1 MILRK
6 ERMIR
11 MEIEKPSLTLT
22 PDLSVPAQ
30 EPAPAPQPAAELGEE
45 ASLTDEEKAM
55 VESFASQIDIKNPSM
70 VLQYGAGTQQKM
82 ASFSE
87 KALESVQTKDLG
99 EVGDMLTDIVKELQS
114 FDAVE
119 EDKGGIFKIF
129 RKASDKIDNLK
140 IKYSKVENNID
151 SVVKN
156 LERHQ
161 IQLMKDIS
169 GLDQLYESN
178 LVYYKELTMY
188 ILAGKKSLKK
198 FEETELAAAKAKAE
212 KSGLPEDAQT
222 AKDMNDMALR
232 FEKKLHDLELTRM
245 IAIQTAPQIRL
256 IQSNDTAMAEKIQ
269 STIVNTIPLWKS
281 RMVLALGIAHSAE
294 AAKAQRAVTDMT
306 NELLKKNAQMLKQAS
321 VDTARE
327 TERGI
332 VDIET
337 LKETNQTLISTLDEV
352 LTIQADGRQKRKDA
366 EAELVKIEGELK
378 QKLLELSR

>member
-1 MILRK
+1 
-6 ERMIR
+6 

-45 ASLTDEEKAM
+45 SSLTDEEKAM

-212 KSGLPEDAQT
+212 KSGLPEDAQA

>member
-1 MILRK
+1 
-6 ERMIR
+6 

-30 EPAPAPQPAAELGEE
+30 EPAPAPQSAAELGEE

-212 KSGLPEDAQT
+212 KSGLPEDAQA

>member
-1 MILRK
+1 
-6 ERMIR
+6 

-55 VESFASQIDIKNPSM
+55 VESFVSQIDIKNPSM

-161 IQLMKDIS
+161 IQLMKEIS

-212 KSGLPEDAQT
+212 KSGLPEDAQA

-378 QKLLELSR
+378 RKVLELSR

>member
-1 MILRK
+1 
-6 ERMIR
+6 

-55 VESFASQIDIKNPSM
+55 VESFSSQIDIKNPSM

-212 KSGLPEDAQT
+212 KSGLPEDAQA

>member
-1 MILRK
+1 
-6 ERMIR
+6 

-45 ASLTDEEKAM
+45 ASRTDEEKAM

-212 KSGLPEDAQT
+212 KSGLPEDAQA

>member
-1 MILRK
+1 
-6 ERMIR
+6 

>member
-55 VESFASQIDIKNPSM
+55 VESFASKIYINNPSM
-70 VLQYGAGTQQKM
+70 VLKNGAGTQKKM

-212 KSGLPEDAQT
+212 KSGLPEDAQA

>member
-1 MILRK
+1 
-6 ERMIR
+6 

-212 KSGLPEDAQT
+212 KSGLPEDAQA

-321 VDTARE
+321 LDTARE

>member
-1 MILRK
+1 
-6 ERMIR
+6 

-212 KSGLPEDAQT
+212 KSGLPEDAQA

-366 EAELVKIEGELK
+366 ETELVKIEGELK

>member
-1 MILRK
+1 
-6 ERMIR
+6 

-22 PDLSVPAQ
+22 PELETAPSPTAPA
-30 EPAPAPQPAAELGEE
+30 ETAPAPQEISKEE
-45 ASLTDEEKAM
+45 IPLTPEEKAM
-55 VESFASQIDIKNPSM
+55 VESFSKQIDIKNTAM
-70 VLQYGAGTQQKM
+70 VMQYGAGTQQKM

-87 KALESVQTKDLG
+87 KALDSVRTKELG
-99 EVGDMLTDIVKELQS
+99 EVGDMLTNIVKELNS
-114 FDAVE
+114 FDAADD
-119 EDKGGIFKIF
+119 DKGGIFKLF
-129 RKASDKIDNLK
+129 RKGADKIETLK
-140 IKYSKVENNID
+140 GKYSKAAANID
-151 SVVKN
+151 SVVQS

-188 ILAGKKSLKK
+188 ILAGKKSL
-198 FEETELAAAKAKAE
+198 EEFKASELCAARDKAAA
-212 KSGLPEDAQT
+212 SGLPEDAQA
-222 AKDMNDMALR
+222 AKDLSDMAER

-269 STIVNTIPLWKS
+269 STITNTIPLWKS
-281 RMVLALGIAHSAE
+281 RMVIALGIAHASE

-306 NELLKKNAQMLKQAS
+306 NELLKKNAQLLKQAS
-321 VDTARE
+321 ADTARE

-337 LKETNQTLISTLDEV
+337 LAETNQTLISTLDEV
-352 LTIQADGRQKRKDA
+352 LAIQDEGRRKRHDA
-366 EAELVKIEGELK
+366 EAELARMESELK
-378 QKLLELSR
+378 DKLLALSR

>member
-1 MILRK
+1 
-6 ERMIR
+6 
-11 MEIEKPSLTLT
+11 
-22 PDLSVPAQ
+22 
-30 EPAPAPQPAAELGEE
+30 
-45 ASLTDEEKAM
+45 
-55 VESFASQIDIKNPSM
+55 
-70 VLQYGAGTQQKM
+70 
-82 ASFSE
+82 
-87 KALESVQTKDLG
+87 
-99 EVGDMLTDIVKELQS
+99 
-114 FDAVE
+114 
-119 EDKGGIFKIF
+119 
-129 RKASDKIDNLK
+129 
-140 IKYSKVENNID
+140 
-151 SVVKN
+151 
-156 LERHQ
+156 
-161 IQLMKDIS
+161 
-169 GLDQLYESN
+169 
-178 LVYYKELTMY
+178 MY

-212 KSGLPEDAQT
+212 KSGLPEDAQA

-366 EAELVKIEGELK
+366 ETELVKIEGELK

>member
-1 MILRK
+1 
-6 ERMIR
+6 

-55 VESFASQIDIKNPSM
+55 VGSFASQIDIKNPSM

-212 KSGLPEDAQT
+212 KSGLPEDAQA

>member
-1 MILRK
+1 
-6 ERMIR
+6 

-212 KSGLPEDAQT
+212 KSGLPEDAQA

>member
-1 MILRK
+1 
-6 ERMIR
+6 

-82 ASFSE
+82 TSFSE

-212 KSGLPEDAQT
+212 KSGLPEDAQA

>member
-1 MILRK
+1 
-6 ERMIR
+6 

-198 FEETELAAAKAKAE
+198 FEKTELAAAKAKAE
-212 KSGLPEDAQT
+212 KSGLPEDAQA

>member
-1 MILRK
+1 MK
-6 ERMIR
+6 
-11 MEIEKPSLTLT
+11 KPSLTLT
-22 PDLSVPAQ
+22 PTIDTELTNSAPTP
-30 EPAPAPQPAAELGEE
+30 EPVSELTEE
-45 ASLTDEEKAM
+45 ASLSEEEKAM
-55 VESFASQIDIKNPSM
+55 VESFSEQIDITDTTM
-70 VLQYGAGTQQKM
+70 VMQYGAGTQQKM
-82 ASFSE
+82 ATFSE
-87 KALESVQTKDLG
+87 KALDSVRTNELG
-99 EVGDMLTDIVKELQS
+99 EIGDMLTGVVKELQD

-119 EDKGGIFKIF
+119 ENKGGIFKIF
-129 RKASDKIDNLK
+129 RKANDKIENLK
-140 IKYSKVENNID
+140 VKYNDSLENID
-151 SVVKN
+151 LVVKN

-212 KSGLPEDAQT
+212 KSGLPEDAQA

>member
-1 MILRK
+1 
-6 ERMIR
+6 

-212 KSGLPEDAQT
+212 KSGLPEDAQA
-222 AKDMNDMALR
+222 AKDMSDMALR

-366 EAELVKIEGELK
+366 ETELVKIEGELK

>member
-212 KSGLPEDAQT
+212 KSGLPEDAQA

-366 EAELVKIEGELK
+366 ETELVKIEGELK

>member
-1 MILRK
+1 
-6 ERMIR
+6 
-11 MEIEKPSLTLT
+11 MEIEKPTLTLT

>member
-1 MILRK
+1 
-6 ERMIR
+6 

-55 VESFASQIDIKNPSM
+55 VESFVSQIDIKNPSM

-212 KSGLPEDAQT
+212 KSGLPEDAQA